1 MNDLLED
8 VSLNV
13 SLQKCPQVS
22 EFPIVCRVCLSQS
35 ALHPIFKYKKDISE
49 KIRKCSKIII
59 RRGDGLPDKICEECV
74 GLLKTALHFRALSES
89 SDSRLR
95 EAVALKQHK
104 AKKECGNFFLE
115 EDLDIPLT
123 EVISVIKTGE
133 ECEIDNVEAEES
145 GMEASPPRT
154 DGRKTQDTQHTVE
167 KQPGGKVHNHYE
179 CVLCAQSLPDSAGL
193 TSHMADKHGKHAEYG
208 CHGCDLT
215 FKTKG
220 LRLLHERR
228 HCPKMPPGTNYQ
240 CR

>member
-8 VSLNV
+8 SINAFI
-13 SLQKCPQVS
+13 QKCPQVS
-22 EFPIVCRVCLSQS
+22 DFPKVCRFCLSQS
-35 ALHPIFKYKKDISE
+35 ALHPIFKFKIDISE
-49 KIRKCSKIII
+49 KIRQCSRIII
-59 RRGDGLPDKICEECV
+59 ERGDGLPDKICEECV

-104 AKKECGNFFLE
+104 KVKCGKYFLKDE
-115 EDLDIPLT
+115 IDTPLI
-123 EVISVIKTGE
+123 EVKSEITTDD
-133 ECEIDNVEAEES
+133 ECEEDNVEAEES
-145 GMEASPPRT
+145 GAEATPPSKETVRTSRTGCKDSPR
-154 DGRKTQDTQHTVE
+154 G
-167 KQPGGKVHNHYE
+167 KQPSGKAHYE
-179 CVLCAQSLPDSAGL
+179 CVVCAQRCPDSAGL
-193 TSHMADKHGKHAEYG
+193 TSHMADQHGKHAEYG

-215 FKTKG
+215 FKSKG